1 VSTGRESVKLRRF
14 SGLSFRNLRARVQR
28 TLLTAVGIVLGVGI
42 VFGVLTLSNTM
53 SATFKDLFTRAY
65 GSSDLTITAAGGSG
79 GFDQKVVEK
88 VRGHEGVNS
97 AAPRYSFSSSL
108 ILEKK
113 NGLPEVRSMR
123 LFGVEPRSA
132 SLATG
137 FELTGGHFPRSDNEL
152 TLDGSSAESAGLNVG
167 DRVTVGTPEGPKKLK
182 LVGLLRIP
190 GGSFGGLA
198 FGMVPLSFG
207 QEVFDKRDQISGIA
221 VEAAEGVSVSDLRN
235 SLDNKLGEGLQVER
249 SETRTQQITGQLQGF
264 KIALLFF
271 AGTSLFVGAFLVFN
285 ALSMT
290 VLERTRE
297 LGMLRA
303 LGSTRAM
310 IARSVVLEAAILG
323 ALGSLLGVLFGYGM
337 AKGLVYLFGKAFL
350 FKITTLILSPFAV
363 VSAVVV
369 GIAVT
374 VIAALYPAFM
384 AGRVSP
390 VAAMR
395 ARSGDPSGEGK
406 RSPGLSVFG
415 PILGLLLAGAG
426 VPWIY
431 YLARNL
437 STNLEGFIYASG
449 IVAIIATFLGI
460 SLIIPA
466 LVRPL
471 AALFSPV
478 LRLLFGVEGRMAAA
492 NATRNRGRTALTASA
507 LMVGISLVVAFSALG
522 GSLLGSIRDYLD
534 GSLGSDFVVQPTEQ
548 TSDAGFSAKL
558 PEEINRV
565 RGVERTTSIVSS
577 FRQDG
582 KKLDAVFGVDQNY
595 PEIFRVNY
603 AAGGP
608 EAFSKLEDGG
618 ALVGKQLAEDRKV
631 GVGSKIEIPSPKG
644 RKKYS
649 VEGILKNDV
658 IGGGTGIYL
667 SKQTLADDFN
677 ETESEF
683 LAVKARPDSDRDAL
697 ERKIK
702 DILGDYPQFTLY
714 SNAEWKAQ
722 IESDF
727 NRQYVFFYAIMGVSV
742 AVSAFG
748 VVNTL
753 SMSVF
758 ERTREIGILR
768 AVGTTRLQIG
778 QLIIDEGVVIS
789 LIGCLVGV
797 VLGSLLGYLF
807 VQGSGAGGFEIDF
820 YYPKLPA
827 LAALL
832 SGLFIGI
839 FAGLLPARS
848 AARKS
853 IVEAVQYE

>member
-1 VSTGRESVKLRRF
+1 MKLRRF

-53 SATFKDLFTRAY
+53 SGTFQELFTRAY
-65 GSSDLTITAAGGSG
+65 GSADLTVTAAGGSG
-79 GFDQKVVEK
+79 GFGQKVVEE
-88 VRGHEGVNS
+88 VRGYEEVET
-97 AAPRYSFSSSL
+97 AAPRYSLSSSL
-108 ILEKK
+108 ILDTGQKG
-113 NGLPEVRSMR
+113 GLPEVRSMR
-123 LFGVEPRSA
+123 LFGVEPQSA
-132 SLATG
+132 NLATG
-137 FELTGGHFPRSDNEL
+137 FELTEGHFPRSGREL
-152 TLDGSSAESAGLNVG
+152 TLDGGSAKGAGLRIG
-167 DRVTVGTPEGPKKLK
+167 DRVTVGTPEGPKELR

-198 FGMVPLSFG
+198 FGMAPLPFA
-207 QEVFDKRDQISGIA
+207 QKAFDKRDQISGIA
-221 VEAAEGVSVSDLRN
+221 VEAAEGVSVSDLKER
-235 SLDNKLGEGLQVER
+235 LDRRLGEGLQAER
-249 SETRTQQITGQLQGF
+249 SEKRTQEISGQLQGF

-290 VLERTRE
+290 ILERTRE

-310 IARSVVLEAAILG
+310 IARSVIVEAMLLG
-323 ALGSLLGVLFGYGM
+323 VIGSLLGVLFGYGM
-337 AKGLVYLFGKAFL
+337 ARGLVYLFGRAFL
-350 FKITTLILSPFAV
+350 FEITSLILSPFAL
-363 VSAVVV
+363 VSAIVV

-374 VIAALYPAFM
+374 VIAALYPAM
-384 AGRVSP
+384 KAGRVSP
-390 VAAMR
+390 VEAMR
-395 ARSGDPSGEGK
+395 ARSAAAETGHSRFVSLLAPVI
-406 RSPGLSVFG
+406 GLA
-415 PILGLLLAGAG
+415 LAGAG
-426 VPWIY
+426 IPWIY
-431 YLARNL
+431 YLAKNL
-437 STNLEGFIYASG
+437 SASLGGLVYASG
-449 IVAIIATFLGI
+449 IGAIIAAFLGI
-460 SLIIPA
+460 SLVIPV

-534 GSLGSDFVVQPTEQ
+534 GSLGSDYVVQPTQ
-548 TSDAGFSAKL
+548 QNSDAGFSAEL
-558 PEEINRV
+558 PEKIDRV
-565 RGVERTTSIVSS
+565 QGVEKTTSIVST

-582 KKLDAVFGVDQNY
+582 KKVDAVFGVDQNY
-595 PEIFRVNY
+595 PGIFRVNY

-608 EAFSKLEDGG
+608 DAFSRLKKGD
-618 ALVGKQLAEDRKV
+618 ALVGKQLAKDRKL
-631 GVGSKIEIPSPKG
+631 GVGSRIGLLGPEGK
-644 RKKYS
+644 KKYR
-649 VEGILKNDV
+649 VEGIIKNDIV
-658 IGGGTGIYL
+658 GGGMGIYL
-667 SKQTLADDFN
+667 SQEILASDFN
-677 ETESEF
+677 ETQSEF
-683 LAVKARPDSDRDAL
+683 LAIKAMPGSDREAL
-697 ERKIK
+697 ARRIEAV
-702 DILGDYPQFTLY
+702 LEDYPQFTLY

-778 QLIIDEGVVIS
+778 RLIIDEGIVIS
-789 LIGCLVGV
+789 LIGCLIGV
-797 VLGSLLGYLF
+797 ALGSLLGYLF

-848 AARKS
+848 AARKG

>member
-1 VSTGRESVKLRRF
+1 VKLRRF

-42 VFGVLTLSNTM
+42 VFGVLTLSDTM
-53 SATFKDLFTRAY
+53 SGTFKELFTRAY
-65 GSSDLTITAAGGSG
+65 GSADLTVTAAGGSG
-79 GFDQKVVEK
+79 GFDQNVVEK
-88 VRGHEGVNS
+88 VRGYEGVGS
-97 AAPRYSFSSSL
+97 AAPRYSLSSSM
-108 ILEKK
+108 ILERK
-113 NGLPEVRSMR
+113 NRLPEVRTMR
-123 LFGVEPRSA
+123 LFGVEPESA
-132 SLATG
+132 KLATG
-137 FELTGGHFPRSDNEL
+137 FELTDGHFPRSGGEL
-152 TLDGSSAESAGLNVG
+152 TLDGGSAKSAGLGIG
-167 DRVTVGTPEGPKKLK
+167 DRVTIGTPEGPKELK

-198 FGMVPLSFG
+198 FGMAPLPFA
-207 QEVFDKRDQISGIA
+207 QKAFDRRGQISGIA
-221 VEAAEGVSVSDLRN
+221 VEAADGVSVPDLEER
-235 SLDNKLGEGLQVER
+235 LDKKLGEGLQVER
-249 SETRTQQITGQLQGF
+249 SETRTQEISGQLQGF
-264 KIALLFF
+264 KLALLFF

-290 VLERTRE
+290 ILERTRE

-310 IARSVVLEAAILG
+310 IARSVIVEAMLLG
-323 ALGSLLGVLFGYGM
+323 VIGSVLGVLFGYGM

-350 FKITTLILSPFAV
+350 FEITTLVLTPFAL
-363 VSAVVV
+363 VSAIVV

-374 VIAALYPAFM
+374 VVAALYPAM
-384 AGRVSP
+384 RAGRVSP
-390 VAAMR
+390 VEAMR
-395 ARSGDPSGEGK
+395 ARSGVVTSEIK
-406 RSPGLSVFG
+406 RSRGLSRFAPV
-415 PILGLLLAGAG
+415 LGLALAGAG

-431 YLARNL
+431 YLAKNL
-437 STNLEGFIYASG
+437 SANLGGLVYASG
-449 IVAIIATFLGI
+449 ITAIIAAFLGI
-460 SLIIPA
+460 SLVIPV

-522 GSLLGSIRDYLD
+522 GSLLSSIRDYLD
-534 GSLGSDFVVQPTEQ
+534 GSLGSDYIVQPTQ
-548 TSDAGFSAKL
+548 QNSDAGFSAKL
-558 PEEINRV
+558 PEEIGRV
-565 RGVERTTSIVSS
+565 RGVEKTTSIVST
-577 FRQDG
+577 FRHEG
-582 KKLDAVFGVDQNY
+582 KKVSAVFGVDENY
-595 PEIFRVNY
+595 PGIFRVNY

-608 EAFSKLEDGG
+608 DAFSRMEDGG
-618 ALVGKQLAEDRKV
+618 ALVGKQIAEDRNL
-631 GVGSKIEIPSPKG
+631 GVGSKIKLPGPKG
-644 RKKYS
+644 IKKYR
-649 VEGILKNDV
+649 VEGIVKND
-658 IGGGTGIYL
+658 ILGGGMGIYM
-667 SKQTLADDFN
+667 SKSTLASDFN

-683 LAVKARPDSDRDAL
+683 LAVKAEPGSDRDAL
-697 ERKIK
+697 ARRIK
-702 DILGDYPQFTLY
+702 KVLKEYPQFTLY

-778 QLIIDEGVVIS
+778 RLIIDEGIVIS

-797 VLGSLLGYLF
+797 MLGSLLGYLF

-848 AARKS
+848 AARKD

>member
-1 VSTGRESVKLRRF
+1 VKLRRF
-14 SGLSFRNLRARVQR
+14 SGLSFRNLRARFQR
-28 TLLTAVGIVLGVGI
+28 TLLTAIGIVLGVGI
-42 VFGVLTLSNTM
+42 VFGVLTLSTTM
-53 SATFKDLFTRAY
+53 SGTFEELFTRAY
-65 GSSDLTITAAGGSG
+65 GSADLTVTAAGGSG
-79 GFDQKVVEK
+79 GFDQKAVEE
-88 VRGHEGVNS
+88 VRSYEGVES
-97 AAPRYSFSSSL
+97 AAPRYSLSSSL
-108 ILEKK
+108 ILDKVQK

-123 LFGVEPRSA
+123 LFGVEPQSA
-132 SLATG
+132 KLATG
-137 FELTGGHFPRSDNEL
+137 FDLTDGHFPRSGNEL
-152 TLDGSSAESAGLNVG
+152 TLDGGSAKNAGLGIG
-167 DRVTVGTPEGPKKLK
+167 DRVTVGTPKGPKKLK

-198 FGMVPLSFG
+198 FGMAPLPFA
-207 QEVFDKRDQISGIA
+207 QNAFDKGRQISGIA
-221 VEAAEGVSVSDLRN
+221 VEAAEGVSVSDLKEK
-235 SLDNKLGEGLQVER
+235 LDRELGEGLQAER
-249 SETRTQQITGQLQGF
+249 SEKRTQEISGQLQGF

-290 VLERTRE
+290 ILERTRE

-310 IARSVVLEAAILG
+310 IARSVIVEAMLLG
-323 ALGSLLGVLFGYGM
+323 VLGSLLGVLFGYGM
-337 AKGLVYLFGKAFL
+337 ARGLVYLFGRAFL
-350 FKITTLILSPFAV
+350 FEITSLVLSPFAL
-363 VSAVVV
+363 VSAIVV

-374 VIAALYPAFM
+374 VVAALYPAM
-384 AGRVSP
+384 KAGRVSP
-390 VAAMR
+390 VEAMR
-395 ARSGDPSGEGK
+395 ARSTGDSGQSRGV
-406 RSPGLSVFG
+406 SLLAPAFGLV
-415 PILGLLLAGAG
+415 LAGAG

-437 STNLEGFIYASG
+437 SANLGGLIYASG
-449 IVAIIATFLGI
+449 IAAIIAAFLGI
-460 SLIIPA
+460 SLVIPV

-534 GSLGSDFVVQPTEQ
+534 GSLGSDYVVQPTQ
-548 TSDAGFSAKL
+548 QNSDDGFSATL
-558 PEEINRV
+558 PGKIGRV
-565 RGVERTTSIVSS
+565 HGVEKTTSIVST

-582 KKLDAVFGVDQNY
+582 EKVDAVFGVDQNY
-595 PEIFRVNY
+595 PEIFRVDY

-608 EAFSKLEDGG
+608 GAFSKLKNG
-618 ALVGKQLAEDRKV
+618 AAVIGKQLAKDREL
-631 GVGSKIEIPSPKG
+631 GVGSRIEIPGPKG
-644 RKKYS
+644 RKKYR
-649 VEGILKNDV
+649 VEGILKNDIV
-658 IGGGTGIYL
+658 GGGMGIYL
-667 SKQTLADDFN
+667 SQEILASDFN
-677 ETESEF
+677 ETQSEF
-683 LAVKARPDSDRDAL
+683 LAIKARPGSDREAL
-697 ERKIK
+697 ARRIDDVLE
-702 DILGDYPQFTLY
+702 DYPQFTLY

-778 QLIIDEGVVIS
+778 RLIIDEGIVIS
-789 LIGCLVGV
+789 LIGCLIGV
-797 VLGSLLGYLF
+797 ALGSLLGYLF

-848 AARKS
+848 AARKG

>member
-1 VSTGRESVKLRRF
+1 MKLRRF
-14 SGLSFRNLRARVQR
+14 SGLSLRNLRARVQR
-28 TLLTAVGIVLGVGI
+28 TLLTAIGIVLGVGI
-42 VFGVLTLSNTM
+42 VFGVLTLSDTM
-53 SATFKDLFTRAY
+53 SGTFKELFTRAY
-65 GSSDLTITAAGGSG
+65 GSADLTVTAAGGSG
-79 GFDQKVVEK
+79 GFDQKVVKE
-88 VRGHEGVNS
+88 VRGYEGVGS
-97 AAPRYSFSSSL
+97 AAPYYSLSSSL
-108 ILEKK
+108 ILDRGQR
-113 NGLPEVRSMR
+113 NSLPEVRTMR
-123 LFGVEPRSA
+123 LFGVEPESA
-132 SLATG
+132 KLATG
-137 FELTGGHFPRSDNEL
+137 FELTDGHFPRSGKEL
-152 TLDGSSAESAGLNVG
+152 TLDGASAKSAGLKIG
-167 DRVTVGTPEGPKKLK
+167 EKVTVGTPEGPKELK
-182 LVGLLRIP
+182 LVGLLQIP

-198 FGMVPLSFG
+198 FGMVPLPFA
-207 QEVFDKRDQISGIA
+207 QKTFDKQGQISGIA
-221 VEAAEGVSVSDLRN
+221 VDAAEGVSVSDLGKELN
-235 SLDNKLGEGLQVER
+235 TQLGEGLQAER
-249 SETRTQQITGQLQGF
+249 SETRTQEISGQLQGF

-290 VLERTRE
+290 ILERTRE

-310 IARSVVLEAAILG
+310 IARSVVVEAMVLG
-323 ALGSLLGVLFGYGM
+323 VLGSLLGVLFGYGM
-337 AKGLVYLFGKAFL
+337 ARGLVYLFGKAFL
-350 FKITTLILSPFAV
+350 FEITSLILSPFAL

-374 VIAALYPAFM
+374 VVAALYPAIK

-390 VAAMR
+390 VTAMR
-395 ARSGDPSGEGK
+395 ARSATAETRPSRGT
-406 RSPGLSVFG
+406 SILAPV
-415 PILGLLLAGAG
+415 LGLVLAGAG

-431 YLARNL
+431 YLAKNL
-437 STNLEGFIYASG
+437 SANLGGLIYASG
-449 IVAIIATFLGI
+449 ITAIIAAFLGI
-460 SLIIPA
+460 SLVIPI

-492 NATRNRGRTALTASA
+492 NATRNRGRTALTAAA

-522 GSLLGSIRDYLD
+522 GSLLGSIKAYLD
-534 GSLGSDFVVQPTEQ
+534 GSLGSDYVVQPSQ
-548 TSDAGFSAKL
+548 QNSDAGFSAKL
-558 PEEINRV
+558 PEKIRRV
-565 RGVERTTSIVSS
+565 QGVEKTTSIAST
-577 FRQDG
+577 FRRDG
-582 KKLDAVFGVDQNY
+582 KRVDIVFGVDQNY

-608 EAFSKLEDGG
+608 DAFSELKNGD
-618 ALVGKQLAEDRKV
+618 ALVGNQLAKDRKL
-631 GVGSKIEIPSPKG
+631 GVGSRIGLLGPEG
-644 RKKYS
+644 RKKYR
-649 VEGILKNDV
+649 VEGVLKNDIV
-658 IGGGTGIYL
+658 GGGMGIYL
-667 SKQTLADDFN
+667 SKEILASDFN

-683 LAVKARPDSDRDAL
+683 LAVKARPGSDRDAL
-697 ERKIK
+697 ARRIDEV
-702 DILGDYPQFTLY
+702 LADYPQFTLY

-742 AVSAFG
+742 AISAFG

-778 QLIIDEGVVIS
+778 RLIIDEGIVIS
-789 LIGCLVGV
+789 LIGCLIGV
-797 VLGSLLGYLF
+797 ALGSLLGYLF
-807 VQGSGAGGFEIDF
+807 VRGSGAGGFEIDF

-832 SGLFIGI
+832 SGLFIGV

-848 AARKS
+848 AARKD

>member
-1 VSTGRESVKLRRF
+1 MRLRRF
-14 SGLSFRNLRARVQR
+14 SGLSLRNLRARVQR

-42 VFGVLTLSNTM
+42 VFGVITLSDTM
-53 SATFKDLFTRAY
+53 SGTFKELFTRAY
-65 GSSDLTITAAGGSG
+65 GSADLTITAAGGSG
-79 GFDQKVVEK
+79 GFDQKAVEK
-88 VRGHEGVNS
+88 VRGYQGVES
-97 AAPRYSFSSSL
+97 AAPRYALSSSL
-108 ILEKK
+108 ILDKK
-113 NGLPEVRSMR
+113 DGLPEVRSMR
-123 LFGVEPRSA
+123 LFGVEPESA
-132 SLATG
+132 KLATG
-137 FELTGGHFPRSDNEL
+137 FELTEGHFPRSGTQL
-152 TLDGSSAESAGLNVG
+152 TLDGGSAKSAGLRIG
-167 DRVTVGTPEGPKKLK
+167 DRVTVGTPEGPRKLK

-198 FGMVPLSFG
+198 FGMTPLPFA
-207 QEVFDKRDQISGIA
+207 QKAFDKQGQISGIA
-221 VEAAEGVSVSDLRN
+221 VEAAEDVSVSDLKER
-235 SLDNKLGEGLQVER
+235 LGKKLGEGLQAER
-249 SETRTQQITGQLQGF
+249 SETRTQEISGQLQGF
-264 KIALLFF
+264 KLALLFF

-310 IARSVVLEAAILG
+310 IVRSVIVEAALLG
-323 ALGSLLGVLFGYGM
+323 VLGSLLGVLFGYGM

-350 FKITTLILSPFAV
+350 FEITTLVLTPFAI
-363 VSAVVV
+363 VSAIVV

-374 VIAALYPAFM
+374 VFAALYPALR

-390 VAAMR
+390 VEAMR
-395 ARSGDPSGEGK
+395 ARSGIVTSETKQSRGVSRFAP
-406 RSPGLSVFG
+406 V
-415 PILGLLLAGAG
+415 LGLALAGAG

-431 YLARNL
+431 YLAKNL
-437 STNLEGFIYASG
+437 SANLEGLVYASG
-449 IVAIIATFLGI
+449 IAAIIAAFLGI
-460 SLIIPA
+460 SLVIPV

-471 AALFSPV
+471 AALFSPL

-522 GSLLGSIRDYLD
+522 GSLLSSIRDYLD
-534 GSLGSDFVVQPTEQ
+534 GSLGSDYVVQPTQ
-548 TSDAGFSAKL
+548 QNSDAGFSAKL
-558 PEEINRV
+558 PEEVNHV
-565 RGVERTTSIVSS
+565 PGVEKTTSIVST
-577 FRQDG
+577 FRREGQ
-582 KKLDAVFGVDQNY
+582 KVSLVFGVDEYY

-603 AAGGP
+603 ASGGP
-608 EAFSKLEDGG
+608 DAFSKVEDGG
-618 ALVGKQLAEDRKV
+618 ALVGKQIADDRNLS
-631 GVGSKIEIPSPKG
+631 VGSEIELPGPKG
-644 RKKYS
+644 VKKYR
-649 VEGILKNDV
+649 VEGIIKNDIV
-658 IGGGTGIYL
+658 GGGMGIYM
-667 SKQTLADDFN
+667 SKGTLASDFN

-683 LAVKARPDSDRDAL
+683 LAIKAEPGSDRDAL
-697 ERKIK
+697 ARRINKV
-702 DILGDYPQFTLY
+702 LTDYPQFTLY

-727 NRQYVFFYAIMGVSV
+727 NRQYVFFFAIMGVSV

-778 QLIIDEGVVIS
+778 RLIIDEGIVIS
-789 LIGCLVGV
+789 LIGCLIGV
-797 VLGSLLGYLF
+797 ALGSLLGYLF

-832 SGLFIGI
+832 SGLFIGV

-848 AARKS
+848 AARKD

>member
-1 VSTGRESVKLRRF
+1 VKLRRF

-53 SATFKDLFTRAY
+53 SGTFEKLFTRAY
-65 GSSDLTITAAGGSG
+65 GSADLTVTAAGGSG
-79 GFDQKVVEK
+79 GFDQKVVEE
-88 VRGHEGVNS
+88 VRGYEGVES
-97 AAPRYSFSSSL
+97 AAPRYSLSSSL
-108 ILEKK
+108 ILDTGRKD
-113 NGLPEVRSMR
+113 GLPEVRSMR
-123 LFGVEPRSA
+123 LFGVEPQSA
-132 SLATG
+132 KLATG
-137 FELTGGHFPRSDNEL
+137 FELTEGHFPRSGKEL
-152 TLDGSSAESAGLNVG
+152 TLDGGSAKSAGLGIG
-167 DRVTVGTPEGPKKLK
+167 DRVTVGTPEGPKELR

-198 FGMVPLSFG
+198 FGMVPLPFA
-207 QEVFDKRDQISGIA
+207 QKAFDKQDQISGIA
-221 VEAAEGVSVSDLRN
+221 VEAAEGVSVSDLGER
-235 SLDNKLGEGLQVER
+235 LDRRLGEGLQIER
-249 SETRTQQITGQLQGF
+249 SETRTQEISGQLQGF

-290 VLERTRE
+290 ILERTRE

-310 IARSVVLEAAILG
+310 IARSVIVEAMLLG
-323 ALGSLLGVLFGYGM
+323 VIGSLLGVLFGYGM
-337 AKGLVYLFGKAFL
+337 ARGLVYLFGRAFL
-350 FKITTLILSPFAV
+350 FEITSLVLSPFAL
-363 VSAVVV
+363 VSAIVV

-374 VIAALYPAFM
+374 VVAALYPAM
-384 AGRVSP
+384 RAGRVSP
-390 VAAMR
+390 VEAMR
-395 ARSGDPSGEGK
+395 ARSAETGHSRVVSLLVP
-406 RSPGLSVFG
+406 V
-415 PILGLLLAGAG
+415 LGLALAGAG
-426 VPWIY
+426 IPWIY
-431 YLARNL
+431 YLAKNL
-437 STNLEGFIYASG
+437 SASLGGLVYASG
-449 IVAIIATFLGI
+449 IAAIIAAFLGI
-460 SLIIPA
+460 SLVIPV

-478 LRLLFGVEGRMAAA
+478 LRFLFGVEGRMAAA

-534 GSLGSDFVVQPTEQ
+534 GSLGSDYVVQPTQ
-548 TSDAGFSAKL
+548 QNSDAGFSAEL
-558 PEEINRV
+558 PEKIGRV
-565 RGVERTTSIVSS
+565 QGVEKTTSIVST

-582 KKLDAVFGVDQNY
+582 KRVDAVFGVDQNY
-595 PEIFRVNY
+595 PGIFRVNY

-608 EAFSKLEDGG
+608 DAFSRLKNGD
-618 ALVGKQLAEDRKV
+618 ALVGKQLAKDRKL
-631 GVGSKIEIPSPKG
+631 GVGSRIELLGPKG
-644 RKKYS
+644 RKRYR
-649 VEGILKNDV
+649 VEGILKNDLV
-658 IGGGTGIYL
+658 GGGMGIYL
-667 SKQTLADDFN
+667 SKEILASDFN
-677 ETESEF
+677 ETQSEF
-683 LAVKARPDSDRDAL
+683 LAIKAMPGSDREAL
-697 ERKIK
+697 ARRIEAV
-702 DILGDYPQFTLY
+702 LEDYPQFTLY

-778 QLIIDEGVVIS
+778 RLIIDEGIVIS
-789 LIGCLVGV
+789 LIGCLIGV
-797 VLGSLLGYLF
+797 ALGSLLGYLF

-848 AARKS
+848 AARKG

>member
-1 VSTGRESVKLRRF
+1 LKLRRF

-53 SATFKDLFTRAY
+53 SSTFRDLFTRAY
-65 GSSDLTITAAGGSG
+65 GSSDLTVTAAGGSG
-79 GFDQKVVEK
+79 GFDQKVVQK
-88 VRGHEGVNS
+88 VRDYDGVKS
-97 AAPRYSFSSSL
+97 AAPLYSFSSSL

-113 NGLPEVRSMR
+113 KALPEVRSMR
-123 LFGVEPRSA
+123 LFGVEPQSA
-132 SLATG
+132 GLATG
-137 FELTGGHFPRSDNEL
+137 FELTDGHFPQGRKEL
-152 TLDGSSAESAGLNVG
+152 TLDGSSAESAKLKLG
-167 DRVTVGTPEGPKKLK
+167 DKITVGTPEGPKKLE

-198 FGMVPLSFG
+198 FGMVPLSYG
-207 QEVFDKRDQISGIA
+207 QDVFDKQGQISGIA
-221 VEAAEGVSVSDLRN
+221 VEAAEGTSVAELKER
-235 SLDNKLGEGLQVER
+235 LNKELGKGLQVER
-249 SETRTQQITGQLQGF
+249 SETRTQQVTGQLQGF

-310 IARSVVLEAAILG
+310 IARSVILEAMLLG

-350 FKITTLILSPFAV
+350 FEITSLILSPFAL
-363 VSAVVV
+363 VSAIVV

-374 VIAALYPAFM
+374 VVAALYPATK

-390 VAAMR
+390 VEAMR
-395 ARSGDPSGEGK
+395 ARSGEAADEK
-406 RSPGLSVFG
+406 RRSRGLAIFG
-415 PILGLLLAGAG
+415 PVLGLLLAGAG

-431 YLARNL
+431 YLAKNL
-437 STNLEGFIYASG
+437 SAELEGFIYASG
-449 IVAIIATFLGI
+449 IVAIIAAFLGI
-460 SLIIPA
+460 SLIIPV

-534 GSLGSDFVVQPTEQ
+534 SSLGSDYVVQPTEQ
-548 TSDAGFSAKL
+548 NSDAGFSAKL
-558 PEEINRV
+558 PEKIRQV
-565 RGVERTTSIVSS
+565 QGVEKTTSIVSS

-603 AAGGP
+603 AAGDR
-608 EAFSKLEDGG
+608 ESFSKLEDGG
-618 ALVGKQLAEDRKV
+618 ALIGKQLAEERKV
-631 GVGSKIEIPSPKG
+631 GVGSKIEIPGPKG
-644 RKKYS
+644 RKKYP
-649 VEGILKNDV
+649 VEGVLKNDI

-667 SKQTLADDFN
+667 SKETLAEDFN

-683 LAVKARPDSDRDAL
+683 LAVKARPASDRDIM
-697 ERKIK
+697 ERRIEEVLK
-702 DILGDYPQFTLY
+702 DYPQFTVY

-768 AVGTTRLQIG
+768 AVGTTRLQVG
-778 QLIIDEGVVIS
+778 RLIIDEGVVIS
-789 LIGCLVGV
+789 LIGCLIGV
-797 VLGSLLGYLF
+797 ALGSLLGYLF
-807 VQGSGAGGFEIDF
+807 VQGSSAGGFEIDF

-832 SGLFIGI
+832 SGLFIGV

>member
-1 VSTGRESVKLRRF
+1 VKLRRF
-14 SGLSFRNLRARVQR
+14 SGLSLRNLRARVQR

-53 SATFKDLFTRAY
+53 SGTFQELFTRAY
-65 GSSDLTITAAGGSG
+65 GSADLTVTAAGGSG
-79 GFDQKVVEK
+79 GFGQKVVEE
-88 VRGHEGVNS
+88 VRGYEEVET
-97 AAPRYSFSSSL
+97 AAPRYSLSSSL
-108 ILEKK
+108 ILDTGQK
-113 NGLPEVRSMR
+113 GGPPEVRSMR
-123 LFGVEPRSA
+123 LFGVEPQSA
-132 SLATG
+132 NLATG
-137 FELTGGHFPRSDNEL
+137 FELTEGHFPRSGREL
-152 TLDGSSAESAGLNVG
+152 TLDGGAAKSAGLRIG
-167 DRVTVGTPEGPKKLK
+167 DRVTVGTPEGPKELR

-198 FGMVPLSFG
+198 FGMAPLPFA
-207 QEVFDKRDQISGIA
+207 QKAFDKQGQISSIA
-221 VEAAEGVSVSDLRN
+221 VEAAEGVSVSDLGER
-235 SLDNKLGEGLQVER
+235 LDKGLGQGLQAER
-249 SETRTQQITGQLQGF
+249 SEKRTQEISGQLQGF

-290 VLERTRE
+290 ILERTRE

-310 IARSVVLEAAILG
+310 IARSVIVEAMLLG
-323 ALGSLLGVLFGYGM
+323 VIGSLLGVLFGYGM
-337 AKGLVYLFGKAFL
+337 ARGLVYLFGRAFL
-350 FKITTLILSPFAV
+350 FEITSLILSPFAL
-363 VSAVVV
+363 VSAIVV

-374 VIAALYPAFM
+374 VVAALYPAM
-384 AGRVSP
+384 KAGRVSP
-390 VAAMR
+390 VEAMR
-395 ARSGDPSGEGK
+395 ARSAAAETGHSRVVSLLAP
-406 RSPGLSVFG
+406 VFG
-415 PILGLLLAGAG
+415 LALAGAG
-426 VPWIY
+426 IPWIY
-431 YLARNL
+431 YLAKNL
-437 STNLEGFIYASG
+437 SASLGGLVYASG
-449 IVAIIATFLGI
+449 IVAIIAAFLGI
-460 SLIIPA
+460 SLVIPV

-534 GSLGSDFVVQPTEQ
+534 GSLGSDYVVQPTQ
-548 TSDAGFSAKL
+548 QNSDASFSAEL
-558 PEEINRV
+558 PEKIDRV
-565 RGVERTTSIVSS
+565 QGVEKTTSIVST
-577 FRQDG
+577 FRRDA
-582 KKLDAVFGVDQNY
+582 KKVDAVFGVDQNY
-595 PEIFRVNY
+595 PGIFRVNY

-608 EAFSKLEDGG
+608 DAFSSLKKGD
-618 ALVGKQLAEDRKV
+618 ALVGKQLAEDRKLE
-631 GVGSKIEIPSPKG
+631 VGSRIGLLGPEGK
-644 RKKYS
+644 KKYR
-649 VEGILKNDV
+649 VEGIIKNDIV
-658 IGGGTGIYL
+658 GGGMGIYL
-667 SKQTLADDFN
+667 SQEILASDFN
-677 ETESEF
+677 ETQSEF
-683 LAVKARPDSDRDAL
+683 LAIKAMPGSDREAL
-697 ERKIK
+697 ARRIEAV
-702 DILGDYPQFTLY
+702 LEDYPQFTLY

-778 QLIIDEGVVIS
+778 RLIIDEGIVIS
-789 LIGCLVGV
+789 LIGCLIGV
-797 VLGSLLGYLF
+797 ALGSLLGYLF

-848 AARKS
+848 AARKG

>member
-1 VSTGRESVKLRRF
+1 MKLRRF

-53 SATFKDLFTRAY
+53 SGTFKDLFTRAY

-79 GFDQKVVEK
+79 GFDQDVVEK
-88 VRGHEGVNS
+88 VRGYGGVGS
-97 AAPRYSFSSSL
+97 AAPQYSFSSSL
-108 ILEKK
+108 ILEKE
-113 NGLPEVRSMR
+113 NGLPDVRSMR

-132 SLATG
+132 GLATG
-137 FELTGGHFPRSDNEL
+137 FELTGGHFPQNGKEL
-152 TLDGSSAESAGLNVG
+152 TLDGGSAESAGLKFG
-167 DRVTVGTPEGPKKLK
+167 DKVTVGTPEGPKKLK

-207 QEVFDKRDQISGIA
+207 QEVFDKRGQISSIA
-221 VEAAEGVSVSDLRN
+221 VEAADGVSVPDLRDD
-235 SLDNKLGEGLQVER
+235 LGKKLGEGLQVER
-249 SETRTQQITGQLQGF
+249 SETRTQQVTGQLQGF
-264 KIALLFF
+264 RIALLFF

-290 VLERTRE
+290 ILERTRE

-303 LGSTRAM
+303 LGSTRGM
-310 IARSVVLEAAILG
+310 IARSVILEAMLLG

-337 AKGLVYLFGKAFL
+337 ARGLVYLFGKAFL
-350 FKITTLILSPFAV
+350 FEITSLILSPFAL
-363 VSAVVV
+363 VSAIVV
-369 GIAVT
+369 GIVVT
-374 VIAALYPAFM
+374 VVAALYPAIR

-395 ARSGDPSGEGK
+395 ARSGGTANEGR
-406 RSPGLSVFG
+406 RSRALSVLG
-415 PILGLLLAGAG
+415 PVLGLLLAGAG

-431 YLARNL
+431 YLAKNL
-437 STNLEGFIYASG
+437 SANLEGIVYASG
-449 IVAIIATFLGI
+449 IVAIIAAFLGI
-460 SLIIPA
+460 SLIIPV

-471 AALFSPV
+471 AALFSPA
-478 LRLLFGVEGRMAAA
+478 LGLLFGVEGRMAAA

-534 GSLGSDFVVQPTEQ
+534 GSLGSDYVVQPTEQ
-548 TSDAGFSAKL
+548 NSDAGFSAKL

-565 RGVERTTSIVSS
+565 RGVEKTTSIAST

-582 KKLDAVFGVDQNY
+582 KKLDAVFGVDLNY
-595 PEIFRVNY
+595 PDIFPVGY

-608 EAFSKLEDGG
+608 GAFAKLEDGD
-618 ALVGKQLAEDRKV
+618 ALVGKQLSEDRDL
-631 GVGSKIEIPSPKG
+631 GVGSKIVIPGPKG
-644 RKKYS
+644 RKEYRIAG
-649 VEGILKNDV
+649 VLENDV

-667 SKQTLADDFN
+667 SKETLSDDFN

-683 LAVKARPDSDRDAL
+683 LAVKALRGSDRDAL
-697 ERKIK
+697 QRRIK
-702 DILGDYPQFTLY
+702 DILKDYPQFTLY

-758 ERTREIGILR
+758 ERTREIGVLR

-778 QLIIDEGVVIS
+778 RLIIDEGVVIS

-797 VLGSLLGYLF
+797 ALGSLLGYLF

-832 SGLFIGI
+832 SGLFIGV